1 MNDLTHRTHRIIYVD
16 DEDFWVT
23 SLQSHLERVNRLPFN
38 RDFDV
43 KCTLLHVKTGTEF
56 LNRIKN
62 DGPFELAFVD
72 LVLKDDPIQGEDLLR
87 QLKDDETAPP
97 RIVLTAMPDWV
108 PVDRALGYG
117 ISEYYSKHTLIA
129 DKGLSVQ
136 ETHQE
141 SIQSFLETFFDLPSR
156 YDIISEEGRRR
167 FGLRRRDVIAINQKI
182 IGKELLM
189 WRLKARIVSAARSN
203 LPVLITGETG
213 TGKELVAEMIHQL
226 SERGQKNYEWVAIN
240 CAAFSS
246 EMLMSELF
254 GHVKGA
260 FTDARADKRGLLEEA
275 NESTLFLD
283 EVGYADHRLQ
293 AALLRALSTG
303 RARRLGSTQEYA
315 FDVRLIAATDQPIFE
330 SDVLQRS
337 FLNRLA
343 GIHIHV
349 PTLRDRK
356 GDIDKGDML
365 VGHFASRI
373 VQGKDIDFT
382 PAALMALRNYTW
394 PGNVRE
400 LKHIVEEATLEAS
413 RIAGTAPKVSVDAAQ
428 VRWLLNQS
436 MGTHP
441 KLTSYAHDPFE
452 LYTSGDQRHKSV
464 ERKFQAHYFYYMH
477 QKLSNGERTNA
488 AYENTARILE
498 CSTSTLK
505 AKLAEY
511 ENLKPQ
517 LS

>member
-1 MNDLTHRTHRIIYVD
+1 MDDLTHRRHRIIYVD
-16 DEDFWVT
+16 DEDFWVDP
-23 SLQSHLERVNRLPFN
+23 LQSHLERINRLSFN
-38 RDFDV
+38 REFDV
-43 KCTLLHVKTGTEF
+43 QCELIHVATGADF
-56 LNRIKN
+56 LDRLEN
-62 DGPFELAFVD
+62 DRPFGLAFID
-72 LVLKDDPIQGEDLLR
+72 LQLVNDPIQGEDLLR
-87 QLKDDETAPP
+87 RLKDDETAPP
-97 RIVLTAMPDWV
+97 RVVLTARPEWV
-108 PVDRALGYG
+108 PVDRALSYG

-156 YDIISEEGRRR
+156 YDYISEEGRRR
-167 FGLRRRDVIAINQKI
+167 FGLRRRDVIAINSKL

-189 WRLKARIVSAARSN
+189 WRLKARVVSAARSN

-260 FTDARADKRGLLEEA
+260 FTDARSDKRGLLEEA

-303 RARRLGSTQEYA
+303 RARRLGSTQEYS

-343 GIHIHV
+343 GIHINV
-349 PTLRDRK
+349 PTLKDRP
-356 GDIDKGDML
+356 GDIEKGDML

-373 VQGKDIDFT
+373 VQGKDVDFT

-400 LKHIVEEATLEAS
+400 LKHIIEEATLEAS

-436 MGTHP
+436 MGSHP
-441 KLTSYAHDPFE
+441 KPVAYSGDPFE
-452 LYTSGDQRHKSV
+452 LYMNGDQGHKSV
-464 ERKFQAHYFYYMH
+464 ERKFQAHYFHHMH

-488 AYENTARILE
+488 AYENTARSLG
-498 CSTSTLK
+498 CSVSTLK
-505 AKLAEY
+505 TKLGEY
-511 ENLKPQ
+511 ENLRPQ
-517 LS
+517 LR